1 MKRLFALFALI
12 GFVGLTACSNV
23 SQTNLRKAGY
33 ATIQAYNATAPLA
46 LAYAQQPS
54 ADPTIK
60 TEIKTASADAMKV
73 ITPLGTDLQSSNP
86 LTALEVSAATAA
98 VAALQAKIATETV
111 K

>member
-1 MKRLFALFALI
+1 MRKLFSLFALI
-12 GFVGLTACSNV
+12 GFVGLTACSSV
-23 SQTNLRKAGY
+23 SQTDLRKAGY

-54 ADPTIK
+54 ADPDIK
-60 TEIKTASADAMKV
+60 ASIKTASSDAMKV

-98 VAALQAKIATETV
+98 VAALQAKIATEAS

>member
-12 GFVGLTACSNV
+12 GFVGLTACSSV
-23 SQTNLRKAGY
+23 SQTDLRKAGY

-60 TEIKTASADAMKV
+60 DEIKTASADAMKV

-98 VAALQAKIATETV
+98 VAALQAQIAKETV